1 MFPRAAH
8 SLPLVVSR
16 GPGLTQDTGARETW
30 GEKPNINIVHY
41 SIVTLYS
48 ADWGPGNVPVEDVR
62 GEGENIT
69 LYEDLTR

>member
-16 GPGLTQDTGARETW
+16 GPGLTQDTGAGETR

-41 SIVTLYS
+41 SIVTLY
-48 ADWGPGNVPVEDVR
+48 WGPGNVPAEDVR
-62 GEGENIT
+62 VRRGKIL
-69 LYEDLTR
+69 LYMRI